1 MKKKLLSILL
11 CCMMTVSMMTGCGS
25 VDSEELAKSQAA
37 AEGSSTTTT
46 TAEET
51 TGTDVSNTFSISI
64 TSDTGNTLN
73 PLTAEDRY
81 GLMTCNMLYAPM
93 CRLNTDGSIDYILAD
108 SMETS
113 EDGLVYT
120 FKLKE
125 GLKWSDG
132 EPLTAEDVV
141 FTYNTHNEQMQ
152 SFYINGEPIVIE
164 NPDELTVTFTLPT
177 VSANATELLTA
188 ETFILPKHVFEGKS
202 SFDINLLQDDIV
214 CCGPYT
220 LKEYQAGQH
229 LYFVKN
235 PDYALGE
242 AKIENVVFKIIEKD
256 DTASLALQNGDIN
269 AWIGLPDTIG
279 PFEDNENYNINNYS
293 EGRVAYIRLN
303 TASENMQDI
312 NYRKGIMQALDREE
326 IMTAAYT
333 DPEFFVVGY
342 SFLPKENKYYTE
354 DLEKYEQNVDAA
366 KELTANGPKELTI
379 TYVRTN
385 ATEEK
390 MALAIQA
397 ELKEIGITAQIEGI
411 DQAAFINM
419 AMTRE
424 DSPYDIIIGGY
435 VMGIDPYAYAS
446 LFVSDQEGMMN
457 LINYDNATVNE
468 LFVKGNATLDETE
481 RQEIYTQVQQA
492 VMEDAIFYPLGTNL
506 RTLVT
511 TSNVGGIDEAK
522 LVPIYTFSD
531 LSKLT
536 ME

>member
-1 MKKKLLSILL
+1 M
-11 CCMMTVSMMTGCGS
+11 
-25 VDSEELAKSQAA
+25 
-37 AEGSSTTTT
+37 
-46 TAEET
+46 
-51 TGTDVSNTFSISI
+51 
-64 TSDTGNTLN
+64 
-73 PLTAEDRY
+73 
-81 GLMTCNMLYAPM
+81 
-93 CRLNTDGSIDYILAD
+93 
-108 SMETS
+108 
-113 EDGLVYT
+113 
-120 FKLKE
+120 
-125 GLKWSDG
+125 
-132 EPLTAEDVV
+132 
-141 FTYNTHNEQMQ
+141 
-152 SFYINGEPIVIE
+152 
-164 NPDELTVTFTLPT
+164 
-177 VSANATELLTA
+177 
-188 ETFILPKHVFEGKS
+188 
-202 SFDINLLQDDIV
+202 
-214 CCGPYT
+214 
-220 LKEYQAGQH
+220 KEYQAGQH
-229 LYFVKN
+229 LYFTKN
-235 PDYALGE
+235 PNYALGE
-242 AKIENVVFKIIEKD
+242 AKTENVVFKIIEKA

-312 NYRKGIMQALDREE
+312 NYRKGILKALDREE

-333 DPEFFVVGY
+333 DPEFFVLGY
-342 SFLPKENKYYTE
+342 SFLPKGNKYYTE
-354 DLEKYEQNVDAA
+354 DLEKYEQNIEEA

-397 ELKEIGITAQIEGI
+397 ELKEIGINAQIEGVE
-411 DQAAFINM
+411 QAAFM
-419 AMTRE
+419 DVVMERE
-424 DSPYDIIIGGY
+424 NSPYDIMIGGY

-457 LINYDNATVNE
+457 MMNYDNATVNE

-481 RQEIYTQVQQA
+481 RQEIYTQAQQA